1 MITMSPGKSPS
12 SSRSH
17 IHFARGQFGL
27 YIEHDRALKID
38 DILENIRKAELFS
51 TEDRI
56 HLTANRVV
64 SFSALDQGRTLSFV
78 FATSSNPGLQDE
90 FTFLGFLAQLN
101 EKIQARS
108 WPPDFT
114 LVQALPN
121 WLSGGAPEPDGS
133 GGPGG
138 RPVAPDQASLTEF
151 SPGSIPLPGGMN
163 LNDISLD
170 RCGEC
175 VDVFILDT
183 APCDVD
189 LKRAYTRWVEEPEA
203 AGKAQ
208 HVLLKQLIGPVGALG
223 HIHGDLRVEY
233 AGFSHLL
240 EVATAFLPDH
250 DYVMSDH
257 GLFVASVVN
266 RFAPAARLHLIEVL
280 NPYGVGTLE
289 SITNGFKR
297 AAEFAEQNP
306 GTKVLVNASLF
317 FSVPPSSAALT
328 ALAGTDEFWQLVLE
342 QHPHLIQ
349 ASLAPFEV
357 ICSLFEPMG
366 AKIIAAAGN
375 DGTGAIDPAT
385 GKEKHPE
392 ARFPAAY
399 SSVVGVAALDFLGN
413 DASYSNLADLPVSDG
428 VAVFG
433 GDKVGDSADPAHGI
447 LGVYIGSFPDGTPN
461 ELGLARWAGTSFSAP
476 IITAAFA
483 ALMCGS
489 MSVQQVSTYIHEH
502 AAAFRSTPT
511 PSQAD

>member
-1 MITMSPGKSPS
+1 MTAMSPGQSTYQAR
-12 SSRSH
+12 SR

-27 YIEHDRALKID
+27 YIEHDSAVQSADVLAQIHR
-38 DILENIRKAELFS
+38 AELF
-51 TEDRI
+51 TADDRV
-56 HLTANRVV
+56 HLTASRVI
-64 SFSALDQGRTLSFV
+64 SFNALEQGRSISLV
-78 FATSSNPGLQDE
+78 FATSSNPGFHDE
-90 FTFLGFLAQLN
+90 FVLLGFLAQLN
-101 EKIQARS
+101 EKIYAHS
-108 WPPDFT
+108 WSADFI
-114 LVQALPN
+114 VRQALPN

-138 RPVAPDQASLTEF
+138 RPVAPNPSSLAELI
-151 SPGSIPLPGGMN
+151 PEPIPLPGGLN
-163 LNDISLD
+163 SNDISID

-189 LKRAYTRWVEEPEA
+189 LKRAYMRWVEEPQK
-203 AGKAQ
+203 AGEPQ
-208 HVLLKQLIGPVGALG
+208 HELLKGLIGPAGALG
-223 HIHGDLRVEY
+223 YIHGALRVEY

-257 GLFVASVVN
+257 GLFVASVIN

-289 SITNGFKR
+289 TITNGFKR
-297 AAEFAEQNP
+297 AAEFAEQHP
-306 GTKVLVNASLF
+306 GAKVLVNASLF

-328 ALAGTDEFWQLVLE
+328 ALAQTDEFWQHVLE
-342 QHPHLIQ
+342 QHPNLVQ
-349 ASLAPFEV
+349 ASLAPFEI

-366 AKIIAAAGN
+366 AKVIAAAGN

-385 GKEKHPE
+385 GKQQHPE

-433 GDKVGDSADPAHGI
+433 GDKVGDTADPNHGI

-461 ELGLARWAGTSFSAP
+461 ELGLARWAGTSFSTP

-489 MSVQQVSTYIHEH
+489 MSIQQVSTYIQEH
-502 AAAFRSTPT
+502 AAAFRSAPT
-511 PSQAD
+511 TSLAE